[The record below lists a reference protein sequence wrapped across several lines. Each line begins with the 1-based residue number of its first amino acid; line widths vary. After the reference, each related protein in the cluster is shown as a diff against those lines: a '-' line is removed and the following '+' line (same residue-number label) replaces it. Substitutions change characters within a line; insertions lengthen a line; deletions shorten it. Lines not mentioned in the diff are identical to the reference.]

1 MDTPRIFVN
10 PLLTNAMSI
19 APFKRT
25 ATVLALAS
33 LLSACSVLQEDKINY
48 QSAAKAPTL
57 EVPPDLTQLRKDSRY
72 AIESTSATALGFQNA
87 GSRVVDAG
95 TAANELG
102 PVKMERQG
110 NQRWLVTRLP
120 ADKIW
125 EPLREFWT
133 SNGFVLVTDA
143 ADVGI
148 METEWAENRAKL
160 PQDFIRK
167 TLGKVLDSFYS
178 TGERDK
184 FRTRVERNA
193 EGGADIYITHR
204 GMIENYADAQKDR
217 TIWQPRPSDP
227 ELEIEFLRRLMV
239 KLGTSPEAAKT
250 ATASTK
256 PAENTASQVSTV
268 NGQPVIVLQ
277 DSLDRAWRR
286 TGVAL
291 DRSGFTVEDRDRS
304 AGVYFVRYVASV
316 TKTEPSGFLGRL
328 FGSKNDT
335 PSTLTKY
342 QIRLTSTGDN
352 QSSLRVLNAAGQ
364 AETSAQDAERILKLI
379 AAELR

>member
-1 MDTPRIFVN
+1 MDSPRKFVN
-10 PLLTNAMSI
+10 PLFFNAMSS

-33 LLSACSVLQEDKINY
+33 LLSACSVLQENKLDYK
-48 QSAAKAPTL
+48 SAAKAPTL
-57 EVPPDLTQLRKDSRY
+57 EVPPDLTQLRKESRY
-72 AIESTSATALGFQNA
+72 AIESTSATASGFQNA

-95 TAANELG
+95 TAANALG
-102 PVKMERQG
+102 PVRIERQG
-110 NQRWLVTRLP
+110 NQRWLVASLP
-120 ADKIW
+120 ADKVW

-143 ADVGI
+143 PDVGI

-160 PQDFIRK
+160 PQDFIRRA
-167 TLGKVLDSFYS
+167 LGKVLDSFYS
-178 TGERDK
+178 TAERDK

-193 EGGADIYITHR
+193 QGGVEIYITHR
-204 GMIENYADAQKDR
+204 GMVENYADVQKDR

-239 KLGTSPEAAKT
+239 KLGSSPEAAKT
-250 ATASTK
+250 ATVTASAADTG
-256 PAENTASQVSTV
+256 SQVSSI

-277 DSLDRAWRR
+277 DNLDRAWRR

-304 AGVYFVRYVASV
+304 AGVYFVRYVAAGTSSES
-316 TKTEPSGFLGRL
+316 KGFLGRL
-328 FGSKNDT
+328 FGSKKDT

-342 QIRLTSTGDN
+342 QISLVASGEN
-352 QSSLRVLNAAGQ
+352 QSSLRVLTANGQ
-364 AETSAQDAERILKLI
+364 PEPSAQDAERILKLI

>member
-1 MDTPRIFVN
+1 MDTPRNFVN
-10 PLLTNAMSI
+10 PLFFNAMSST
-19 APFKRT
+19 PFKRT

-33 LLSACSVLQEDKINY
+33 SLSACSVLQEDKIDY
-48 QSAAKAPTL
+48 KSAAKAPTL
-57 EVPPDLTQLRKDSRY
+57 EVPPDLTQLRKESRY
-72 AIESTSATALGFQNA
+72 AIESTSATASGFQNA

-95 TAANELG
+95 TAANALG
-102 PVKMERQG
+102 PVRMERQG
-110 NQRWLVTRLP
+110 NQRWLVASLP
-120 ADKIW
+120 ADKVW

-143 ADVGI
+143 PDVGI

-167 TLGKVLDSFYS
+167 TLGKVLDSLYS

-193 EGGADIYITHR
+193 QGGVEIYITHR
-204 GMIENYADAQKDR
+204 GMIENFADAQKDR

-239 KLGTSPEAAKT
+239 KLGTSPESAKT
-250 ATASTK
+250 ATA
-256 PAENTASQVSTV
+256 PVTAPEANNIISRI
-268 NGQPVIVLQ
+268 NGQPVILLQ
-277 DSLDRAWRR
+277 DNLDRSWRR

-291 DRSGFTVEDRDRS
+291 DRSGFTVEDRDRT
-304 AGVYFVRYVASV
+304 AGVYFVRYVATGISSES
-316 TKTEPSGFLGRL
+316 TGLLGRL
-328 FGSKNDT
+328 FGSKKDT

-342 QIRLTSTGDN
+342 QISLTASGENQSTVRVLTS
-352 QSSLRVLNAAGQ
+352 SGQ
-364 AETSAQDAERILKLI
+364 PEPSAQDAERILKLI
-379 AAELR
+379 ATELR

>member
-1 MDTPRIFVN
+1 MDNPRKFVN
-10 PLLTNAMSI
+10 HQFFNAMSSV
-19 APFKRT
+19 PFKRT
-25 ATVLALAS
+25 ATVLALAG
-33 LLSACSVLQEDKINY
+33 LLSACSVLQEDKIDY
-48 QSAAKAPTL
+48 KSAAKAPTL
-57 EVPPDLTQLRKDSRY
+57 EVPPDLTQLRKESRY
-72 AIESTSATALGFQNA
+72 AIESSSATASGFQSA

-95 TAANELG
+95 TASNELG

-110 NQRWLVTRLP
+110 NQRWLVTSLT
-120 ADKIW
+120 ADKVW

-143 ADVGI
+143 PDIGI

-160 PQDFIRK
+160 PQDFLRK
-167 TLGKVLDSFYS
+167 TLGKVLDSLYS

-193 EGGADIYITHR
+193 QGGVEIYITHR

-239 KLGTSPEAAKT
+239 KLGTSPESAKT
-250 ATASTK
+250 ATVAAQASDTG
-256 PAENTASQVSTV
+256 SQVSSL

-277 DSLDRAWRR
+277 DNLDRAWRR

-291 DRSGFTVEDRDRS
+291 DRSGFTVEDRDRT
-304 AGVYFVRYVASV
+304 AGVYFVRYVAAGTSS
-316 TKTEPSGFLGRL
+316 EPTGFLGRL
-328 FGSKNDT
+328 FSSKKDT

-342 QIRLTSTGDN
+342 QISLTASAEN
-352 QSSLRVLNAAGQ
+352 QSTLRVLTATGQ
-364 AETSAQDAERILKLI
+364 PEPSVQDAERILKLI

>member
-1 MDTPRIFVN
+1 MDTPRNFVN
-10 PLLTNAMSI
+10 PLFFNAMSS

-25 ATVLALAS
+25 ATVLALVN
-33 LLSACSVLQEDKINY
+33 LLSACSVLQEDKIDY
-48 QSAAKAPTL
+48 KSAVTVPTL
-57 EVPPDLTQLRKDSRY
+57 EVPPDLTQLRKESRY
-72 AIESTSATALGFQNA
+72 AIESTSATASGFQNA

-95 TAANELG
+95 TAANALG
-102 PVKMERQG
+102 PVRMERQG
-110 NQRWLVTRLP
+110 NQRWLVASLP
-120 ADKIW
+120 ADKVW
-125 EPLREFWT
+125 EPMREFWT

-143 ADVGI
+143 PDVGI

-167 TLGKVLDSFYS
+167 TLGKVLDSLYS

-193 EGGADIYITHR
+193 QGGVEIYITHR

-239 KLGTSPEAAKT
+239 KLGSSSEVAKT
-250 ATASTK
+250 ASGPVTAPEVNNIISRI
-256 PAENTASQVSTV
+256 
-268 NGQPVIVLQ
+268 NGQPVILLQ
-277 DSLDRAWRR
+277 DNLDRSWRR

-291 DRSGFTVEDRDRS
+291 DRSGFTVEDRDRT
-304 AGVYFVRYVASV
+304 AGVYFVRYVATGTSSES
-316 TKTEPSGFLGRL
+316 TGLLGRL
-328 FGSKNDT
+328 FGSKKDM

-342 QIRLTSTGDN
+342 QISLTATGEN
-352 QSSLRVLNAAGQ
+352 QSTLRVLTLSGQ
-364 AETSAQDAERILKLI
+364 PELSAQDAERILKLI

>member
-1 MDTPRIFVN
+1 
-10 PLLTNAMSI
+10 MSSV
-19 APFKRT
+19 PFKRT
-25 ATVLALAS
+25 ATVLALAT
-33 LLSACSVLQEDKINY
+33 LLSACSVLQEDKIDY
-48 QSAAKAPTL
+48 KSAAKAPTL
-57 EVPPDLTQLRKDSRY
+57 EIPPDLTQLRKESRY
-72 AIESTSATALGFQNA
+72 AIESTSATASGFQNA
-87 GSRVVDAG
+87 SSRVVDAG
-95 TAANELG
+95 TAANALG
-102 PVKMERQG
+102 PVRIERQG
-110 NQRWLVTRLP
+110 NQRWLVTSLP
-120 ADKIW
+120 ADKVW

-193 EGGADIYITHR
+193 QGGVDIFITHR
-204 GMIENYADAQKDR
+204 GMIETYTDAQKDR

-227 ELEIEFLRRLMV
+227 ELEIEFMRRLMV
-239 KLGTSPEAAKT
+239 KLGTSPEMAKT
-250 ATASTK
+250 AGTA
-256 PAENTASQVSTV
+256 TAATANASDTSSQVSNV
-268 NGQPVIVLQ
+268 NGQAVIVLQ
-277 DSLDRAWRR
+277 DSFDRAWRR

-291 DRSGFTVEDRDRS
+291 DRSGFTVEDRDRM
-304 AGVYFVRYVASV
+304 AGVYFVRYVAAGTSS
-316 TKTEPSGFLGRL
+316 EPTGFLGRI
-328 FGSKNDT
+328 FSSKKDT

-342 QIRLTSTGDN
+342 QIKVISSGEN
-352 QSSLRVLNAAGQ
+352 QSAIRVLTATGQ
-364 AETSAQDAERILKLI
+364 PEPSAQDAERILKLI